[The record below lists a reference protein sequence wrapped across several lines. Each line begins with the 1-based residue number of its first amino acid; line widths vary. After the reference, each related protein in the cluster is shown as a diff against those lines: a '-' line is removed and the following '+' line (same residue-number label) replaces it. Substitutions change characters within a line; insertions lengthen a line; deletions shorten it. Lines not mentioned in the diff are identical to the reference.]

1 MKNSQIYR
9 KPCWLHKVLY
19 FILLALPVII
29 LLQFAIGITN
39 VIRSA
44 RILAKVRLFE
54 ERERVLETTLW
65 ILHQRQLAPPEELN
79 LMKFPRD
86 NTKAAALSLE
96 FPEITEINL
105 LKGEGEYTTIFTA
118 APSAEIHDGIAKRA
132 PSLKDTISIRPPDFG
147 NPTCQARVGLV
158 EIEEI
163 EYIFTFVEKD
173 DETILMV
180 SDPEKLMPLLTQ
192 IFHNAES
199 GMPLFAEYFDQ
210 YTNFAAQLKF
220 YDKSGENSTPTEP
233 HKGAAVM
240 ISGIHPCGSSPGG

>member
-1 MKNSQIYR
+1 MKNNQIYR
-9 KPCWLHKVLY
+9 KPGWVHKVLY

-39 VIRSA
+39 VVRGT

-54 ERERVLETTLW
+54 ERERVFETVFW
-65 ILHQRQLAPPEELN
+65 ILHQRQLAPAEELN
-79 LMKFPRD
+79 LMEFPRD
-86 NTKAAALSLE
+86 NTKVAALSLE
-96 FPEITEINL
+96 FPEIIEINL
-105 LKGEGEYTTIFTA
+105 LKGENEYTTIFTA
-118 APSAEIHDGIAKRA
+118 APSAKIHDGIAKMA
-132 PSLKDTISIRPPDFG
+132 PSLKDTISIRPPAFG
-147 NPTCQARVGLV
+147 EPTCQARVGLV
-158 EIEEI
+158 EIEEV

-180 SDPEKLMPLLTQ
+180 SDPEKLKPLLPQ
-192 IFHNAES
+192 IFHHAES